1 MSELAALLTEMT
13 GTHSA
18 VHHGHVV
25 LVLVAGHGQ
34 LPLPVE
40 PRVAGHVAAQRVR
53 RLLQLHAL
61 NHLHQS
67 KVLVQLPHPVVAEK
81 GLLPVEG
88 ARDEPILSG
97 QSEQTLVAEGVPAE
111 EQPRNLV
118 PMQLEGVLENFL

>member
-18 VHHGHVV
+18 VHHSHVV

-67 KVLVQLPHPVVAEK
+67 KVLVQLPHSVVAK
-81 GLLPVEG
+81 QCLLSVKR
-88 ARDEPILSG
+88 A
-97 QSEQTLVAEGVPAE
+97 
-111 EQPRNLV
+111 
-118 PMQLEGVLENFL
+118 